1 VRGLVIVSVICL
13 VAGLGLI
20 FGYCIGTSGLQL
32 GTPISASSL
41 RMNIVT
47 TGWPVLTGL
56 PLIALGAVL
65 QIVAVV
71 VAVSGMIWRGDE
83 TLKRREEPFEE

>member
-13 VAGLGLI
+13 VAGVGLI
-20 FGYCIGTSGLQL
+20 FGYCIGTTGLQL
-32 GTPISASSL
+32 GTPISSSSL

-47 TGWPVLTGL
+47 TGWPALTGL
-56 PLIALGAVL
+56 ALMALGAIL

-71 VAVSGMIWRGDE
+71 VAVSGLIWRSEE
-83 TLKRREEPFEE
+83 TLKRREEPFEG